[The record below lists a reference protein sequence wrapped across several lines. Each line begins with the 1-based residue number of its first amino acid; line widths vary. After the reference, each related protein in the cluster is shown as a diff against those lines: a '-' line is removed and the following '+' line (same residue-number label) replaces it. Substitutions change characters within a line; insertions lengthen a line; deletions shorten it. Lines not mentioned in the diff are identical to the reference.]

1 MSDQNLQQKTIQK
14 LKEHNLYAKKK
25 LGQNFLISQ
34 KALNQIL
41 QASNPQPQEQIL
53 EIGPGTGN
61 LTQELL
67 QSNIDLTVVEKDS
80 DMLPILTELQKHQP
94 FRLINADGL
103 HLPFQ
108 ELNLKT
114 GYKVIANIPYYITSP
129 LINKFLK
136 YAFINENPTP
146 KSLTLM
152 VQLEVAE
159 KICDQNKLNV
169 LRANIIAFGDTR
181 IVAKVPAS
189 KFYPAPKVDSAII
202 HIDVSPSPKVNCDLQ
217 KFFKIILASFGSRR
231 KTLKNNLKSLAKA
244 WEFDL
249 QDLSQQTKI
258 DLSKRAEAL
267 SLQDFEKITNYI
279 TTHTS

>member
-14 LKEHNLYAKKK
+14 LKAHNLYAKKN

-34 KALNQIL
+34 KALDQII
-41 QASNPQPQEQIL
+41 QASNPQPKEQVL

-61 LTQELL
+61 LTELL
-67 QSNIDLTVVEKDS
+67 LATGCDLSVIEKDS
-80 DMLPILTELQKHQP
+80 DMIPILDSLQSKHP
-94 FRLINADGL
+94 FKLINQDAL
-103 HLPFQ
+103 QVSPA
-108 ELNLKT
+108 EINLKPN
-114 GYKVIANIPYYITSP
+114 YKIIANLPYYITSP

-136 YAFINENPTP
+136 DSFIKQNPIP

-152 VQLEVAE
+152 IQLEVAE

-169 LRANIIAFGDTR
+169 LRANVISFGEPK

-189 KFYPAPKVDSAII
+189 KFLPAPKVDSAII
-202 HIDVSPSPKVNCDLQ
+202 HIEVSPTPKVNCDLHKYFQ
-217 KFFKIILASFGSRR
+217 VLHASFSSRR

-244 WEFDL
+244 WKFDL
-249 QDLSQQTKI
+249 TELSQQTQV

-267 SLQDFEKITNYI
+267 SLKDFEKITNYI